1 MMELLSPMDLALIC
15 GGHWHLNQ
23 VPSNEFTNA
32 KINSLEIN
40 NNELFFALK
49 GNNIDGHDFVKG
61 LNPPAAAIVERPEN
75 IAKVPQLIV
84 ASSLDAMHRLAGAFA
99 QETNA
104 IKIAVTGS
112 VGKTGT
118 KEMLAR
124 CLSQFGD
131 THANQ
136 GNFNNYLGV
145 PLTLLSMPS
154 LLSYLVTEIGMNHEG
169 EIAPLSQL
177 VKPNIAIIT
186 KIAESHIGQLHS
198 LQAVASEKAK
208 ICAGMS
214 PDGCIV
220 LPRDDEQYSILEK
233 AAINAKIGSIISFGK
248 NSDST
253 VQLLSRK
260 VDDAQDSQI
269 KQHISFRIGK
279 NNYHLAIAMRAEHWA
294 INALSVIAA
303 CHFMDLNIEKTCTS
317 LESQT
322 ELGGRGAAVHLT
334 INNRSTLLIDDA
346 YNASPSSMR
355 AAILDVA
362 SRPEANKIFILTDML
377 ELGEYSDD
385 MHAELVPDIFQAQP
399 SSVILVGPALNKIK
413 KALKPFTEVHAFE
426 GVEEAK
432 SAINSLI
439 DGADV
444 IVVKGSHGS
453 GAYLLVQHLKS
464 LSDKEIVNAI

>member
-1 MMELLSPMDLALIC
+1 MMELLSPWDLALIC
-15 GGHWHLNQ
+15 GGHWHLDQ
-23 VPSNEFTNA
+23 VPSTEFTNA

-49 GNNIDGHDFVKG
+49 GHNLDGHDFVTG
-61 LNPPAAAIVERPEN
+61 LKPPAAAIVERPVN
-75 IAKVPQLIV
+75 IAQVPQLIV
-84 ASSLDAMHRLAGAFA
+84 ASPLDAMHRLAGTFA

-131 THANQ
+131 THANR
-136 GNFNNYLGV
+136 GNYNNYLGV

-177 VKPNIAIIT
+177 VRPNIAIIT
-186 KIAESHIGQLHS
+186 KIAESHIGHLHS
-198 LQAVASEKAK
+198 LQAVAHEKAK

-214 PDGCIV
+214 PDGCII
-220 LPRDDEQYSILEK
+220 LPRDDDQYSILEK
-233 AAINAKIGSIISFGK
+233 AAINAKIGTIISFGK
-248 NSDST
+248 NSTST
-253 VQLLSRK
+253 VQLLSRI
-260 VDDAQDSQI
+260 VDDAHDSQI

-279 NNYHLAIAMRAEHWA
+279 NTYQLGIAMRAEHWA

-303 CHFMDLNIEKTCTS
+303 CHFMGLDIEKACAS
-317 LESQT
+317 LQNQT
-322 ELGGRGAAVHLT
+322 ELDGRGAAIHLT
-334 INNRSTLLIDDA
+334 INTHSTLLIDDA

-362 SRPEANKIFILTDML
+362 SRPEANKVFILTDML
-377 ELGEYSDD
+377 ELGEFSDE
-385 MHAELVPDIFQAQP
+385 MHAELVPDIIQAHP
-399 SSVILVGPALNKIK
+399 SSVILVGPALKKIK
-413 KALKPFTEVHAFE
+413 KALKPITAVHTFE
-426 GVEEAK
+426 NVGEAK
-432 SAINSLI
+432 PAIESLI
-439 DGADV
+439 DEAD
-444 IVVKGSHGS
+444 IILVKGSHGS

-464 LSDKEIVNAI
+464 LSNKEIANAV